1 MCRKRKNRCAVPV
14 EGEPCVECKATG
26 RSCTYLLPPPARPK
40 KDATSQSPTSA
51 LTDLPLPPLTSTS
64 LTQPSNSLPALA
76 PTARPAPSALKRPR
90 VAFSAGEPAQ
100 KRAAVLPAASW
111 TPASLDRDLPE
122 GVEPCAVTATLTD
135 DLLNHQTVGTSR
147 QISSDHSRAQF
158 ILFHATPSHRP
169 LLDDFEA
176 TTLRRVRSF
185 IASTA
190 PHLSEETLIDHY
202 LSFIHPTLPVLPL
215 SPIHPPDSLPPS
227 LRASILVETLGYF
240 PSLRGNGDY
249 AWRLLKEEKLGERM
263 LDRPKLSSLAT
274 AILELS
280 TSMDPRGDYALLAKT
295 IAHAQLLGLHIDC
308 RSWAIPDWEKSLRQR
323 LWWCLRIH
331 DAWASFLNSRPSHIQ
346 AGNANVPLPTFAAH
360 TTASDVDSTEIS
372 FVFAC
377 RLALVVGQLQAEVST
392 LDNYGS
398 SSRADACDALEKD
411 LNALKESIRGYV
423 SAHARSPGMDCLL
436 FCLFALRCMIRR
448 INIEVRI
455 GLGSAFAPD
464 GNTLEIFAEFV
475 TFCSMLRESSFGAE
489 QSWLPYTS
497 HILSSVLSSLV
508 RLSLASLSSRHSPS
522 ASVTSHAS
530 SFDRPATPTS
540 SPVLLLG
547 RLCSVLHAAR
557 DSYGWTR
564 ADAAL
569 SRAASVAER
578 LTSAMHADAA
588 SDDYSEV
595 IAALQST
602 NLAEDAGMD
611 ANGAGADDALVL
623 DALASLAGAAEEG
636 GYGEMP
642 AAVDGLGRLA
652 SSAGGVSMGDSLGL
666 FGSNALELPDLE
678 EWLNVLDQPQEWG
691 QDVGF
696 DASVG
701 SGW

>member
-1 MCRKRKNRCAVPV
+1 MPTRPRRRAAPGGGFDAGQLRLVLSRRCLRRAREGPERA
-14 EGEPCVECKATG
+14 EGEHQGVRLGA
-26 RSCTYLLPPPARPK
+26 RSLAWNGFVRF
-40 KDATSQSPTSA
+40 SPQ
-51 LTDLPLPPLTSTS
+51 PFS
-64 LTQPSNSLPALA
+64 LEL
-76 PTARPAPSALKRPR
+76 
-90 VAFSAGEPAQ
+90 
-100 KRAAVLPAASW
+100 
-111 TPASLDRDLPE
+111 
-122 GVEPCAVTATLTD
+122 
-135 DLLNHQTVGTSR
+135 
-147 QISSDHSRAQF
+147 
-158 ILFHATPSHRP
+158 
-169 LLDDFEA
+169 
-176 TTLRRVRSF
+176 
-185 IASTA
+185 
-190 PHLSEETLIDHY
+190 
-202 LSFIHPTLPVLPL
+202 
-215 SPIHPPDSLPPS
+215 DSL
-227 LRASILVETLGYF
+227 
-240 PSLRGNGDY
+240 
-249 AWRLLKEEKLGERM
+249 
-263 LDRPKLSSLAT
+263 LSA
-274 AILELS
+274 
-280 TSMDPRGDYALLAKT
+280 
-295 IAHAQLLGLHIDC
+295 
-308 RSWAIPDWEKSLRQR
+308 
-323 LWWCLRIH
+323 
-331 DAWASFLNSRPSHIQ
+331 
-346 AGNANVPLPTFAAH
+346 
-360 TTASDVDSTEIS
+360 
-372 FVFAC
+372 
-377 RLALVVGQLQAEVST
+377 
-392 LDNYGS
+392 
-398 SSRADACDALEKD
+398 
-411 LNALKESIRGYV
+411 
-423 SAHARSPGMDCLL
+423 DCLL

-489 QSWLPYTS
+489 QSWLPCASLALKRCIALTFRLTDTS

-611 ANGAGADDALVL
+611 ANGAGADDALAL